1 MTVALPPS
9 YDYGLVVGRVIHAVA
24 DSTDDVDR
32 TPEARP
38 ASGTVRFEPTTKLR
52 KILVAPTTFVAH
64 ETVVATLGPTG
75 ELLDA
80 EGEVGIWLI
89 EGTYNVTFSIDGGAS
104 IPPFTIEVIAAH
116 TALAP
121 LDLVTAAPY
130 IAPAAVPVNLIEVPA
145 GSTTGTVLGWG
156 EAGPMWVPGQ
166 IYVGPTPPDD
176 TNVIWLQTS

>member
-1 MTVALPPS
+1 MTVNLPNS
-9 YDYGLVVGRVIHAVA
+9 YNYGLVVGRVIHAVA

-32 TPEARP
+32 APEARP

-52 KILVAPTTFVAH
+52 KILVAPTTFVGH
-64 ETVVATLGPTG
+64 ETVTATLGPTG

-89 EGTYNVTFSIDGGAS
+89 EGTYNVTFSIVGAS
-104 IPPFTIEVIAAH
+104 IPPFAIEVTAAH

>member
-1 MTVALPPS
+1 MTVSLPTS
-9 YDYGLVVGRVIHAVA
+9 YGFGLVVARVIHAVA
-24 DSTDDVDR
+24 DSTGDIDR

-38 ASGTVRFEPTTKLR
+38 ASGTVRFEPLNKLPR
-52 KILVAPTTFVAH
+52 ITDGPTTFVGH
-64 ETVVATLGPTG
+64 ETVTATLGPTG

-89 EGTYNVTFSIDGGAS
+89 EGTYNITFSIVGAS
-104 IPPFTIEVIAAH
+104 IPSFAIEVTAAH

-130 IAPAAVPVNLIEVPA
+130 IAPVAVPVNLIEVPA